1 MEQRRENSQSGER
14 MRLEKQLELT
24 DHQLCSQRRN
34 HHLFY
39 FPPRAATKS
48 HCSWTNLEQRG
59 KQLAVGGLQRLLCLF
74 AFFCLS
80 FKMKENVANTCDFQP
95 TAPLGAPFFCF
106 LFFSRVCHTAR
117 DKARQSQ
124 PTCFISIS
132 KDTYCTAKRLKV
144 RHRRNY

>member
-1 MEQRRENSQSGER
+1 MMEQRRENSQSGER

-39 FPPRAATKS
+39 FPPRAATES
-48 HCSWTNLEQRG
+48 HCSWTNLEQRRQTAGG
-59 KQLAVGGLQRLLCLF
+59 KRPSTGAAFVFYLVFFGG
-74 AFFCLS
+74 LS
-80 FKMKENVANTCDFQP
+80 FKMKENVAKAARVSQSVF
-95 TAPLGAPFFCF
+95 
-106 LFFSRVCHTAR
+106 FFSRVCHTAR

-124 PTCFISIS
+124 PTCFIS
-132 KDTYCTAKRLKV
+132 KDACCTLKRLKV